1 MLDIDVAKLCLTAFS
16 FFASSNLSS
25 MVFITLSSI
34 ILIFLSV
41 DFIKKKNN
49 VFNYEEKDIL
59 DNKDNFIEELLT
71 KSLFD
76 DQKIIIIKRSTD
88 KILNIIENIF
98 SKKIK
103 DIIIL
108 NADNLEKKSKLRSFF
123 EKDKELICI
132 PFYPDN
138 EQTLSKLAYNFFK
151 SKNIGIAQ
159 ANINLIINKC
169 NGDREALLNELN
181 KIEHYVKEGKKIS
194 SDEIIK
200 LTNLNENH
208 SVLEL
213 VDNCLAKNK
222 KKIID
227 ILNENNFN
235 NEDCIMI
242 TRSFLNK
249 SKKILQLASEFEK
262 NKNIELTI
270 SAAKPPIFW
279 KDKEITKKQVRQW
292 KPDNI
297 KELIYR
303 LNEIELLIKK
313 NLNIS
318 INLITDFI
326 LEQSALKTSN

>member
-1 MLDIDVAKLCLTAFS
+1 MIIKSFEINKINLDLN
-16 FFASSNLSS
+16 NL
-25 MVFITLSSI
+25 
-34 ILIFLSV
+34 FLLYGKNNG
-41 DFIKKKNN
+41 FKNEFTKNIIKKKNN
-49 VFNYEEKDIL
+49 VFNYEEKDIF
-59 DNKDNFIEELLT
+59 DNKDNFIEDLLT

-88 KILNIIENIF
+88 KILSIIEDVL

-123 EKDKELICI
+123 EKDKELICV

-138 EQTLSKLAYNFFK
+138 EQTLSKMAYNFLK
-151 SKNIGIAQ
+151 NKNIAISQ

-181 KIEHYVKEGKKIS
+181 KVENYVNEGKKIG

-249 SKKILQLASEFEK
+249 SKKILQLSTEFEK

-270 SAAKPPIFW
+270 STAKPPIFW
-279 KDKEITKKQVRQW
+279 KDKEITKKQLRQW

-297 KELIYR
+297 KKLIYR
-303 LNEIELLIKK
+303 LNEVELLIKK

-326 LEQSALKTSN
+326 LEQSSLKTNN

>member
-1 MLDIDVAKLCLTAFS
+1 MIIKSFEINKINLDL
-16 FFASSNLSS
+16 NN
-25 MVFITLSSI
+25 
-34 ILIFLSV
+34 IFLLYGKNNGLKNE
-41 DFIKKKNN
+41 FTKNIIKKKNN

-59 DNKDNFIEELLT
+59 DNKDDFIEDLLT

-76 DQKIIIIKRSTD
+76 DRKIIIIKRSTD
-88 KILNIIENIF
+88 KILSIIEDVL

-123 EKDKELICI
+123 EKDKKLICI

-151 SKNIGIAQ
+151 NKNIAISQ

-222 KKIID
+222 KRIID

-235 NEDCIMI
+235 NEDCIII

-249 SKKILQLASEFEK
+249 SKKILQLSTEFEK

-270 SAAKPPIFW
+270 STAKPPIFW
-279 KDKEITKKQVRQW
+279 KDKEITKKQIHQW
-292 KPDNI
+292 KPENI
-297 KELIYR
+297 KKLIYR
-303 LNEIELLIKK
+303 LNELELLIKK
-313 NLNIS
+313 NLIIS
-318 INLITDFI
+318 TNLITDFI
-326 LEQSALKTSN
+326 LEQSALKVNS

>member
-1 MLDIDVAKLCLTAFS
+1 MIIKS
-16 FFASSNLSS
+16 FEINK
-25 MVFITLSSI
+25 I
-34 ILIFLSV
+34 ILDLNNLFLLYGKNNG
-41 DFIKKKNN
+41 FKNEFTKNIIKKKNN
-49 VFNYEEKDIL
+49 VFNYEENDIL
-59 DNKDNFIEELLT
+59 DNKDNFIEDLLT

-88 KILNIIENIF
+88 KILSIIEDVL

-123 EKDKELICI
+123 EKNKELICI

-181 KIEHYVKEGKKIS
+181 KIEHYVKKGKKIS

-208 SVLEL
+208 NVLEL

-235 NEDCIMI
+235 NEDCIII
-242 TRSFLNK
+242 TRFFLNK
-249 SKKILQLASEFEK
+249 SKKILQLSTEFEK

-270 SAAKPPIFW
+270 STAKPPIFW

-292 KPDNI
+292 KPENI
-297 KELIYR
+297 KKLIYR

-318 INLITDFI
+318 VNLITDFI
-326 LEQSALKTSN
+326 LEQSALKTNN

>member
-1 MLDIDVAKLCLTAFS
+1 MIIKSFEINKINLDL
-16 FFASSNLSS
+16 NN
-25 MVFITLSSI
+25 
-34 ILIFLSV
+34 IFLLYGKNNG
-41 DFIKKKNN
+41 FKNEFTKNIIKKKNN

-59 DNKDNFIEELLT
+59 DNKDDFIEDLLT

-76 DQKIIIIKRSTD
+76 DRKIIIIKRSTD
-88 KILNIIENIF
+88 KILSIIEDVL

-151 SKNIGIAQ
+151 NKNIAISQ
-159 ANINLIINKC
+159 ANINLIIDKC

-208 SVLEL
+208 SILEL

-249 SKKILQLASEFEK
+249 SKKILQLATEFEK

-279 KDKEITKKQVRQW
+279 KDKEITKKQVHQW
-292 KPDNI
+292 KPENI

-318 INLITDFI
+318 VNLITDFI
-326 LEQSALKTSN
+326 LEQSALKTNN

>member
-1 MLDIDVAKLCLTAFS
+1 MIIKSFEINKINLDL
-16 FFASSNLSS
+16 NN
-25 MVFITLSSI
+25 
-34 ILIFLSV
+34 IFLLYGKNNG
-41 DFIKKKNN
+41 FKNEFTKNIIKKKNN

-59 DNKDNFIEELLT
+59 DNKDNFIEDLLT

-108 NADNLEKKSKLRSFF
+108 NADNLEKKSKLRNFF
-123 EKDKELICI
+123 EKDKELICV

-138 EQTLSKLAYNFFK
+138 EQTLSKLAYNFLK
-151 SKNIGIAQ
+151 NKNIAISQ

-181 KIEHYVKEGKKIS
+181 KVENYVNEGKKIG

-249 SKKILQLASEFEK
+249 SKRILQLSTEFEK

-270 SAAKPPIFW
+270 STAKPPIFW
-279 KDKEITKKQVRQW
+279 KDKEITKKQLRQW

-303 LNEIELLIKK
+303 LNEVELLIKK

-326 LEQSALKTSN
+326 LEQLALKANN

>member
-1 MLDIDVAKLCLTAFS
+1 MIIKSFEINKINLDLK
-16 FFASSNLSS
+16 N
-25 MVFITLSSI
+25 
-34 ILIFLSV
+34 IFLLYGKNNG
-41 DFIKKKNN
+41 FKNEFTKNIIKKKNN

-59 DNKDNFIEELLT
+59 DNKDNFIEDLLT

-88 KILNIIENIF
+88 KILSIIEDVL

-123 EKDKELICI
+123 EKDKELICV

-138 EQTLSKLAYNFFK
+138 EQTLSKLAYNFLK
-151 SKNIGIAQ
+151 NKNIAISQ

-181 KIEHYVKEGKKIS
+181 KVENYVKEDKKIG

-249 SKKILQLASEFEK
+249 LKKILQLSTEFEK

-270 SAAKPPIFW
+270 STAKPPIFW

-303 LNEIELLIKK
+303 LNEVELLIKK

-326 LEQSALKTSN
+326 LEQSSLKTNN

>member
-1 MLDIDVAKLCLTAFS
+1 MIIKSFEINKINLDLN
-16 FFASSNLSS
+16 NL
-25 MVFITLSSI
+25 
-34 ILIFLSV
+34 FLLYGKNNG
-41 DFIKKKNN
+41 FKNEFTKNIIKKKNN

-59 DNKDNFIEELLT
+59 DNKDNFIEDLLT

-88 KILNIIENIF
+88 KILNIIEDVL
-98 SKKIK
+98 SKKIN

-151 SKNIGIAQ
+151 NKNIAISQ

-249 SKKILQLASEFEK
+249 SKKILQLSTEFEK

-270 SAAKPPIFW
+270 SSAKPPIFW
-279 KDKEITKKQVRQW
+279 KDKEITKQQIRQW
-292 KPDNI
+292 KPENI
-297 KELIYR
+297 KKLIYR

>member
-1 MLDIDVAKLCLTAFS
+1 MIIKSFEINKINLDL
-16 FFASSNLSS
+16 NN
-25 MVFITLSSI
+25 
-34 ILIFLSV
+34 IFLLYGKNNG
-41 DFIKKKNN
+41 FKNEFTKNIIKKKNN

-59 DNKDNFIEELLT
+59 DNKDGFIEDLLT

-88 KILNIIENIF
+88 KILNIIEDVL

-151 SKNIGIAQ
+151 NKNIAISQ
-159 ANINLIINKC
+159 ANINLIIDKC

-249 SKKILQLASEFEK
+249 SKKILQLSTEFEK

-270 SAAKPPIFW
+270 STAKPPIFW
-279 KDKEITKKQVRQW
+279 KDKEITKKQLRQW

-303 LNEIELLIKK
+303 LNEVELLIKK

-326 LEQSALKTSN
+326 LEQSGLKTNN

>member
-1 MLDIDVAKLCLTAFS
+1 MIIKSFEINKINLDLN
-16 FFASSNLSS
+16 NL
-25 MVFITLSSI
+25 
-34 ILIFLSV
+34 FLLYGKNNG
-41 DFIKKKNN
+41 FKNEFTKNIIKKKNN

-59 DNKDNFIEELLT
+59 DNKDNFIEDLLT

-88 KILNIIENIF
+88 KILSIIEDVL

-151 SKNIGIAQ
+151 NKNIAISQ

-181 KIEHYVKEGKKIS
+181 KVEHYVKEGKKIS

-249 SKKILQLASEFEK
+249 SKKILQLSTEFEK

-270 SAAKPPIFW
+270 STAKPPIFW
-279 KDKEITKKQVRQW
+279 KDKEITKKQIRQW
-292 KPDNI
+292 KPENI
-297 KELIYR
+297 KKLIYR

-326 LEQSALKTSN
+326 LEQSALKANN